1 MIKSE
6 RYAIDSVFVA
16 FLDFKLS
23 LYPQC
28 VCNLL
33 KTEYLGNKKP
43 ALMCRFIQLV
53 LANTLLQGV

>member
-1 MIKSE
+1 MIKSK

-16 FLDFKLS
+16 FLDIKLS
-23 LYPQC
+23 LYLQFI
-28 VCNLL
+28 CNFL

-43 ALMCRFIQLV
+43 ALMSRFIQLV